1 MILEYK
7 RRKRAKCPDR
17 ANPSDAGLDVFYC
30 PKDPQVSSAS
40 IKPGENMLL
49 PTGLSFGVP
58 HGYMLQVCNRS
69 SMGAKRSLVVGAHI
83 IDSGYD
89 GEVFIDLHNI
99 GRKVQYISR
108 DEKIAQ
114 LVLVPVVHFRPKLVP
129 EKDLYRHGITISER
143 GSGALGSTDKRDVH
157 SFAELD
163 VRDQYPKK
171 NDSIA
176 KLIQEEEWT
185 PNGF

>member
-7 RRKRAKCPDR
+7 MREGAKSPKR

-30 PKDPQVSSAS
+30 PKDPMVTSAS
-40 IKPGENMLL
+40 VKPGENMML

-83 IDSGYD
+83 VDSGYD
-89 GEVFIDLHNI
+89 GEIFIDLHNI
-99 GRKVQYISR
+99 GVETQFISAG
-108 DEKIAQ
+108 DKIAQ
-114 LVLVPVVHFRPKLVP
+114 LVLVPVVHFRAREL
-129 EKDLYRHGITISER
+129 EESNLYSDDISMSKR
-143 GSGALGSTDKRDVH
+143 GSGALGSTDKRQYASVAD
-157 SFAELD
+157 LD
-163 VRDQYPKK
+163 MRDRHPKK
-171 NDSIA
+171 NETIKSYI
-176 KLIQEEEWT
+176 